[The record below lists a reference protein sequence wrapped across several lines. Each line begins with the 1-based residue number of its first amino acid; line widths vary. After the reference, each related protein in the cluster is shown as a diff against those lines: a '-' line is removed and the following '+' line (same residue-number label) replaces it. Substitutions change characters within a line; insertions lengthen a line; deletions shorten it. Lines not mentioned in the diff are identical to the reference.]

1 MAPLQTTTWLIVTL
15 IAIVAAECEK
25 SIVFWSCSSL
35 NWRYLKKSLE

>member
-25 SIVFWSCSSL
+25 SIVFWNCSSL
-35 NWRYLKKSLE
+35 NWQNLKKLLE